1 MLLPSP
7 HFDQQH
13 IHLIPEKLLFVRRS
27 ADNLDFDF
35 HDFHSAFPCLSIPF
49 LLQCEQK
56 GCVFMNS
63 TQYAVL
69 KAIYHNTS
77 ETVSY
82 VPYSVFSRQVP
93 DCPDAFQLLSLIPSA
108 YFESQKDVI
117 DGVRESCFCITPEGI
132 DAISEY
138 EQNQKRDK
146 LAFISL
152 SIGILTLIVSI
163 LGLFN

>member
-1 MLLPSP
+1 
-7 HFDQQH
+7 
-13 IHLIPEKLLFVRRS
+13 
-27 ADNLDFDF
+27 
-35 HDFHSAFPCLSIPF
+35 
-49 LLQCEQK
+49 
-56 GCVFMNS
+56 MNS

-117 DGVRESCFCITPEGI
+117 NGVRESCFCITPEGI
-132 DAISEY
+132 DAIAEY
-138 EQNQKRDK
+138 RKGRFRDV
-146 LAFISL
+146 LDIAAITISL
-152 SIGILTLIVSI
+152 VSLLISAFAF
-163 LGLFN
+163 LRHSPFYDR

>member
-1 MLLPSP
+1 
-7 HFDQQH
+7 
-13 IHLIPEKLLFVRRS
+13 
-27 ADNLDFDF
+27 
-35 HDFHSAFPCLSIPF
+35 
-49 LLQCEQK
+49 
-56 GCVFMNS
+56 MNS

-82 VPYSVFSRQVP
+82 VHYSVFSRQVP

>member
-1 MLLPSP
+1 MT
-7 HFDQQH
+7 
-13 IHLIPEKLLFVRRS
+13 
-27 ADNLDFDF
+27 
-35 HDFHSAFPCLSIPF
+35 
-49 LLQCEQK
+49 
-56 GCVFMNS
+56 S

-69 KAIYHNTS
+69 KAIQQNTS

-93 DCPDAFQLLSLIPSA
+93 NCPGAFELLSLLPSA
-108 YFESQKDVI
+108 YFQSQKDTI
-117 DGVRESCFCITPEGI
+117 NGVREACFCITPEGI